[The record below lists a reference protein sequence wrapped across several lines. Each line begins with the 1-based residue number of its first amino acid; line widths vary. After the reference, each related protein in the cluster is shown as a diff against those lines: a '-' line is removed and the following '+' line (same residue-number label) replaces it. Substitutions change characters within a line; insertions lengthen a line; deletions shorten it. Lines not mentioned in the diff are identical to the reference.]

1 MAARTA
7 VIVIPSGEEGLV
19 GGRGARGAETAR
31 GLEGGEQGG
40 LAEAGDPGRLAG
52 RLAASLRL
60 SQGGTRE
67 TTFRERG
74 GGFGR
79 KDAGG

>member
-7 VIVIPSGEEGLV
+7 VIVIPGGEEGLV

-31 GLEGGEQGG
+31 GLERGEEGG

-60 SQGGTRE
+60 SQDSTGE
-67 TTFRERG
+67 TTFREG
-74 GGFGR
+74 GGGC
-79 KDAGG
+79 